1 MNKNSSALMLD
12 IVTSCYSSV
21 SAFKVGM
28 IKLLLSLASLTVK
41 YYLSIHCNVYKGT
54 LSISDIVLI
63 ERIALG
69 LLAGSG
75 LEF

>member
-1 MNKNSSALMLD
+1 MLAID
-12 IVTSCYSSV
+12 TNYYSSV
-21 SAFKVGM
+21 SAFKVGI
-28 IKLLLSLASLTVK
+28 IKLLLSFTFFSMK
-41 YYLSIHCNVYKGT
+41 YYLSIHWRVNNGI

-63 ERIALG
+63 DRMALG